1 VAERAEDFVYIDKQ
15 LVIRRTPTGLSIS
28 GVIDN
33 YNVDSFSRSLNASL
47 GGEGDVN
54 VDLSELEF
62 CDVSGIR
69 ALVKAAECLDN
80 GRRLVLYGLPQQLRT
95 VMTLVGWTDMP
106 SLVIGEA
113 GADG

>member
-1 VAERAEDFVYIDKQ
+1 MAERAEDFVYIDKQ
-15 LVIRRTPTGLSIS
+15 LVIRRTPHGLSIS

-33 YNVDSFSRSLNASL
+33 YNVDSFSRSFSALLDGN
-47 GGEGDVN
+47 GDIN

-69 ALVKAAECLDN
+69 SLVRAAQRLDD
-80 GRRLVLYGLPQQLRT
+80 GRRLVLHGLPQQLRT

-106 SLVIGEA
+106 GLVIGEV
-113 GADG
+113 GADE